1 MWEAERVHAII
12 KTKRSALEKALG
24 PFVVSGTSI
33 YILNEI
39 DDSLEFSTT
48 YRGQRCSIK
57 IDKDY
62 GQQVMLS
69 NDFVNKENSVSQ
81 NLINVIIK

>member
-1 MWEAERVHAII
+1 MIEIKPDELWEAERGHAII
-12 KTKRSALEKALG
+12 KTKRSALEKSLG
-24 PFVVSGTSI
+24 AFVVSGKTL
-33 YILNEI
+33 YTLAEI

-62 GQQVMLS
+62 GQ
-69 NDFVNKENSVSQ
+69 
-81 NLINVIIK
+81 

>member
-1 MWEAERVHAII
+1 MIEIKPDELWEAERVHAII
-12 KTKRSALEKALG
+12 KTKRSALEKSLG
-24 PFVVSGTSI
+24 AFVVSGKTL
-33 YILNEI
+33 YTLAEI

-62 GQQVMLS
+62 GQ
-69 NDFVNKENSVSQ
+69 
-81 NLINVIIK
+81 